1 MEKRLMPKQYLKLHP
16 SKYVMVTYEFGT
28 PIYIAPLKD
37 LQVQVT
43 GDIAEAELWA
53 ELDRTPTK
61 LDYHIALTGY
71 AKLRFESVS
80 S

>member
-1 MEKRLMPKQYLKLHP
+1 MKKGLTPKQYLELHP

-43 GDIAEAELWA
+43 SDIAEAELWT
-53 ELDRTPTK
+53 ELDKTPTK
-61 LDYHIALTGY
+61 LGYHITLTGY
-71 AKLRFESVS
+71 KQLRFERIFS
-80 S
+80 

>member
-1 MEKRLMPKQYLKLHP
+1 MKKGLKPKQYLKLRP
-16 SKYVMVTYEFGT
+16 STYVMVTYEFGT

-43 GDIAEAELWA
+43 GDIAEAELWT
-53 ELDRTPTK
+53 ELDKTPTK

-71 AKLRFESVS
+71 KQLRFESES